1 MMQRVK
7 YVIFAIVL
15 TIAAVTSSVA
25 AIEAADKETIV
36 TPPQNRPAFKR
47 EKISILAQDGG
58 RHVMTVEVAR
68 KPGELAYGLMKV
80 KALPSGSEGM
90 LFIMPQTQ
98 RQLFWMKNT
107 HLRLDILF
115 IGVDGTITH
124 IYPNAQPYALDFIAS
139 PGKAKGVLEI
149 EGGMAARWGLRA
161 GDRLLHK
168 DFHASP

>member
-15 TIAAVTSSVA
+15 TIAAVTTSVA
-25 AIEAADKETIV
+25 AIEAVDKGAIV
-36 TPPQNRPAFKR
+36 TAPQNRPAFKR
-47 EKISILAQDGG
+47 EKIFILAQDGG
-58 RHVMTVEVAR
+58 RHAMTVEVAR

-107 HLRLDILF
+107 HLRLDIIF
-115 IGVDGTITH
+115 IGADGTITH
-124 IYPNAQPYALDFIAS
+124 IYPNAQPYSLDFIAS
-139 PGKAKGVLEI
+139 PGTAKGVLEI
-149 EGGMAARWGLRA
+149 EGGMAARWGLRG